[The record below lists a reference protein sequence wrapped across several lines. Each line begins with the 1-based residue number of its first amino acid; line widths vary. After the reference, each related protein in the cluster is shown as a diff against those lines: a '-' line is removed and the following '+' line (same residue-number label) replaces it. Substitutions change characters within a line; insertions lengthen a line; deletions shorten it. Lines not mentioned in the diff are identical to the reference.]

1 MAKAVIM
8 KTKGIVSVNGKNAK
22 PGKFLV
28 DEDVI
33 KTGPESFVAWIDVKD
48 KTTLKMQGNQT
59 FTFTDNLEEMRA
71 DVEANY
77 GGTVPGSQLV
87 ATAKRSGAE
96 ADTREFVIQNATGV
110 AGVKG

>member
-1 MAKAVIM
+1 MGKTVIM
-8 KTKGIVSVNGKNAK
+8 RTDGIVTVNGKNAK
-22 PGKFLV
+22 PGKILV
-28 DEDVI
+28 DGDVI
-33 KTGPESFVAWIDVKD
+33 KTGPESFTAWIDVKD
-48 KTTLKMQGNQT
+48 KTTLKMQENQT

-87 ATAKRSGAE
+87 A
-96 ADTREFVIQNATGV
+96 DTRGFVIQNQTGS